1 MKFVHIADMH
11 FDIPFTSLNTREGL
25 GEKRRLEQRNVFKKV
40 INYIK
45 DNSIEY
51 FFIAGDLYEHEYVKK
66 STIEFIINCFHE
78 IPNTKV
84 FITPGNHDPYI
95 KGSYY
100 ETYNF
105 GDNVCIFNKSQIEKY
120 EDKNVNIYGLAFTE
134 FYMEESPLLDVYPE
148 NNTKVNILISHCD
161 LNGGKD
167 ADGFSYNPILESK
180 LNALEFD
187 YIAIGHIHKNNIETA
202 KKAYYPGSPISLGF
216 DELGKHG
223 MIVGEINKDSFDIE
237 FVPLDS
243 REFKVVEIDV
253 TNFASREDLVENLL
267 DINLERKNLYKFV
280 LTGYRNFEI
289 DVRQLL
295 KAVNI
300 ENVLKIK
307 DCTKISYDVEELAK
321 QNNLKGIFV
330 REAIKVYNSGQCTEE
345 ELQKAIEIGLD
356 VMK

>member
-1 MKFVHIADMH
+1 MKFVHLADMH

-25 GEKRRLEQRNVFKKV
+25 GEKRRLEQRNAFKKV

-78 IPNTKV
+78 ISNTKI
-84 FITPGNHDPYI
+84 FISPGNHDPYI
-95 KGSYY
+95 KNSYY
-100 ETYNF
+100 ETYDF
-105 GDNVCIFNKSQIEKY
+105 GKNVYIFNKSTVEKY

-134 FYMEESPLLDVYPE
+134 FYMENSPILNIKPDDK
-148 NNTKVNILISHCD
+148 TKLNILLTHCD

-167 ADGFSYNPILESK
+167 VDGFSYNPILESK

-187 YIAIGHIHKNNIETA
+187 YIAIGHIHKNNVETA

-223 MIVGEINKDSFDIE
+223 MIAGEINKDTFDIE
-237 FVPLDS
+237 FIPLDS
-243 REFKVVEIDV
+243 REFKVIEVDV
-253 TNFASREDLVENLL
+253 TKYDSREELIENLL
-267 DINLERKNLYKFV
+267 DINFERKNMYKIV

-307 DCTKISYDVEELAK
+307 DCTKISYDIEELAK
-321 QNNLKGIFV
+321 QNNLKGIFI
-330 REAIKVYNSGQCTEE
+330 RETIKAYNSGLCTEE